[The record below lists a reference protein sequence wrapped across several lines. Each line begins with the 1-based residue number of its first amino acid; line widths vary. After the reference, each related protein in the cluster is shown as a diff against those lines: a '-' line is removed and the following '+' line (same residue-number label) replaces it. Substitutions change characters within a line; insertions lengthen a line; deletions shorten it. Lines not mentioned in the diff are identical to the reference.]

1 MPDFINSLLEIY
13 MDNDV
18 DYTNYDNKY
27 KMTIRPDVLMM
38 HNED

>member
-1 MPDFINSLLEIY
+1 

-27 KMTIRPDVLMM
+27 KMNIRPDVLMM
-38 HNED
+38 HMKIDGLMD

>member
-1 MPDFINSLLEIY
+1 

-27 KMTIRPDVLMM
+27 KMNIRPDVLMM